1 MKHLL
6 SLLALFLTIGATAQ
20 KKLEMTNIANT
31 GKKVV
36 LEENTRV
43 KIRTSDMKK
52 HIGELHFTA
61 DGKLLVD
68 GAEIPLETITS
79 IKKQSKSFGTLK
91 TVVLIVGVAT
101 MGAAAI
107 VAASGGEAA
116 FLLFATGSGLS
127 IGSGILETVNPNYTK
142 RKWTYQLT
150 E

>member
-1 MKHLL
+1 MKQLL
-6 SLLALFLTIGATAQ
+6 SFLALFIALGATAQ
-20 KKLEMTNIANT
+20 KKLEMTNIADT

-36 LEENTRV
+36 IEENTRV

-52 HIGELHFTA
+52 HVGELHFTA

-68 GAEIPLETITS
+68 GQEIALENITS
-79 IKKQSKSFGTLK
+79 IKKQTKSFGTLK

-101 MGAAAI
+101 MGAGAI
-107 VAASGGEAA
+107 VAAGGGEAA
-116 FLLFATGSGLS
+116 FLLFTTGGGLS
-127 IGSGILETVNPNYTK
+127 IASGVMEAFNPNYTK

>member
-6 SLLALFLTIGATAQ
+6 SLLALFVTVSALAQ
-20 KKLEMTNIANT
+20 KKLEITNIADT
-31 GKKVV
+31 GKKIV

-61 DGKLLVD
+61 DGKLSVD
-68 GAEIPLETITS
+68 GVDIPLENITS
-79 IKKQSKSFGTLK
+79 IKKQSKAFGTFK

-101 MGAAAI
+101 MGAAAV
-107 VAASGGEAA
+107 VAAGGGEAA

-127 IGSGILETVNPNYTK
+127 ITSGVLETFNPNYTK